1 MRTFTFE
8 IFDNTTWFT
17 CVTATLWYLPAYLIF
32 FLMIN
37 VMRKNQNFMYNLQKK
52 ELHSFAIMLL
62 IMSILEISRNFLMYL
77 LGKQCSGDNINQDE
91 MNPFNCLSETDASFL
106 VYFVLFE
113 KLMGL
118 ETMIIC
124 YVILR
129 FKKCEDYIAKFSKL
143 QTMAIVSIH

>member
-1 MRTFTFE
+1 
-8 IFDNTTWFT
+8 
-17 CVTATLWYLPAYLIF
+17 
-32 FLMIN
+32 
-37 VMRKNQNFMYNLQKK
+37 MYNLQKK

-77 LGKQCSGDNINQDE
+77 LGKQCSYGENVNQDE
-91 MNPFNCLSETDASFL
+91 IDPFNCLSETDASFL

-124 YVILR
+124 YVIIR